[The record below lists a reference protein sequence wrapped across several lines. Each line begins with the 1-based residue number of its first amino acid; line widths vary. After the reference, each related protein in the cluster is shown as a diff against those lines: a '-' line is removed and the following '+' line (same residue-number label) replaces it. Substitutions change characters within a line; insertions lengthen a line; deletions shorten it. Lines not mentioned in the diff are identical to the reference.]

1 MEEERLKDP
10 QNPEVPQKKSIWV
23 IAGEYSSLA
32 FVLPSCVF
40 AGYLIGYWL
49 DKYFGTTYLYLVFM
63 ILGIISGFLQIFRFL
78 KKHED

>member
-1 MEEERLKDP
+1 MEEDPLKD
-10 QNPEVPQKKSIWV
+10 PQKKSIWV

-63 ILGIISGFLQIFRFL
+63 VLGIISGFLQIFKFL

>member
-1 MEEERLKDP
+1 
-10 QNPEVPQKKSIWV
+10 V

-32 FVLPSCVF
+32 FIFPSSVF

-49 DKYFGTTYLYLVFM
+49 DKQFGTTYLYLVFM
-63 ILGIISGFLQIFRFL
+63 LLGIISGFIQVFRFL

>member
-1 MEEERLKDP
+1 MEEDRLRDS